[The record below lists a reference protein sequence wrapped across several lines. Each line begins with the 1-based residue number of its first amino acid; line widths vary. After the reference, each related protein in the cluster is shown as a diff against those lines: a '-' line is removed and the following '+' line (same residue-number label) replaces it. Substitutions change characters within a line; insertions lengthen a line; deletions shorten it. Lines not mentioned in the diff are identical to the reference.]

1 MNIILLGAPGAGKGT
16 QATILS
22 DKLGIPTISTGN
34 LLRAAVAAGTAAG
47 LEAKSYMDKGALV
60 PDETVVAVLKDRIAE
75 PDCKNG
81 FILDGFPRTIPQA
94 QTLERL
100 GVKIDLA
107 ISIEAADELIVK
119 RLSGRRACLKCGA
132 TFHVD
137 NAPSKAGDKCDRCG
151 EPLVVRADDKP
162 ETILNRLATF
172 HQQTEPL
179 KDFYAAMG
187 VLKLVDTI
195 GIEETTKAILSLL
208 EEAGK

>member
-22 DKLGIPTISTGN
+22 DRLGIPTISTGN

-107 ISIEAADELIVK
+107 ISLEVEDALIVK
-119 RLSGRRACLKCGA
+119 RLSGRRTCLKCGA

-151 EPLVVRADDKP
+151 EPLVIRKDDAP

-187 VLKLVDTI
+187 VLKLVDSIDI
-195 GIEETTKAILSLL
+195 GETTKDILRLL
-208 EEAGK
+208 EGAGK